1 MPDAPRR
8 LQAFARCE
16 RGDRRAGVG
25 DVHGGALEGGRK
37 ETMPDRVVLDGFF
50 DPGAIPIDSV
60 LRQALDE
67 DAARHRSACTTLETL
82 ALAGRREAGVF
93 LLGLLSFY
101 RDDVERLSPVVR
113 ALRAFPVP
121 ETVDALTGE
130 LRRIPSSN
138 HTRTYLNVVA
148 EALTG
153 FPDDLVRHRLAEL
166 SADRS
171 LTIKWRR
178 RFQTALEGAEDDLAA
193 EDGSW

>member
-1 MPDAPRR
+1 
-8 LQAFARCE
+8 
-16 RGDRRAGVG
+16 
-25 DVHGGALEGGRK
+25 
-37 ETMPDRVVLDGFF
+37 MPDRIVPDGFF
-50 DPGAIPIDSV
+50 DPGTIPIDSV

-67 DAARHRSACTTLETL
+67 DAARLRSACTTLETL

-101 RDDVERLSPVVR
+101 RDDLERLSPVVR

-121 ETVDALTGE
+121 ETVDALTVE

-171 LTIKWRR
+171 FTIKWRR
-178 RFQTALEGAEDDLAA
+178 RFQAALEGAEDDLAA